1 MIYAQVL
8 CSKRHQLFTTIWS
21 NMAGLA
27 DLASGKWAGSLVVM
41 LGDNTVLLPLKAVL
55 FQQIYANVL

>member
-1 MIYAQVL
+1 
-8 CSKRHQLFTTIWS
+8 
-21 NMAGLA
+21 MAGLA